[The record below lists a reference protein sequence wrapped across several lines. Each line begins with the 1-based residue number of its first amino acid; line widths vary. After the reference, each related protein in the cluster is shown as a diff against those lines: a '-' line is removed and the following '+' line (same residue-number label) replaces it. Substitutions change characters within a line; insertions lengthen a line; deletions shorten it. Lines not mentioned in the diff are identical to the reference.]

1 MRAIRT
7 DLALEKRENVGAG
20 EIPGV
25 ECEVTQTDDVKTTRI
40 EILSAE
46 AAEKLEKPL
55 GVYYTVETDGF
66 PDAACLCDG
75 RQQTITRILSSLLP
89 QKGAVLVAGLGNPNI
104 TPDALGPR
112 CADLVFATRHIDEAT
127 RMQLSLPTLREVSA
141 LSPGVTGQT
150 GVEAVEVI
158 DGICKKIKPA
168 AVIAVDALA
177 AGSVRRLSRT
187 VQISNV
193 GIEPGAGV
201 GNARKALNEKTLG
214 VPVIAVGVPT
224 VVDALSLSREF
235 IAGGVPNEETSDLAA
250 MVVTPRDT
258 DTVTASAARFLA
270 LSINCALQ
278 PALSAEE
285 LLSLMG

>member
-1 MRAIRT
+1 M
-7 DLALEKRENVGAG
+7 
-20 EIPGV
+20 
-25 ECEVTQTDDVKTTRI
+25 
-40 EILSAE
+40 
-46 AAEKLEKPL
+46 

-66 PDAACLCDG
+66 PD
-75 RQQTITRILSSLLP
+75 LSSLCGERQRAVTEILTELLP
-89 QKGAVLVAGLGNPNI
+89 EAGPVLVAGLGNPDI

-112 CADLVFATRHIDEAT
+112 CAGMIFATRHLESAV
-127 RMQLSLPTLREVSA
+127 REQLSLPRLREVSA

-158 DGICKKIKPA
+158 DGICRKIRPA

-177 AGSVRRLSRT
+177 AGSVRRLART

-201 GNARKALNEKTLG
+201 GNARKALNETTLG

-224 VVDALSLSREF
+224 VVDALSLSRAF
-235 IAGGVPNEETSDLAA
+235 ISGGNLSEENRDLQT

-258 DTVTASAARFLA
+258 DTVTLSAARFLA
-270 LSINCALQ
+270 LAINCALQ
-278 PALSAEE
+278 PALPPED

>member
-1 MRAIRT
+1 MTQIRT
-7 DLALEKRENVGAG
+7 DLALEKKENAGAG

-25 ECEVTQTDDVKTTRI
+25 KMTTDKTGDVKTTRI
-40 EILSAE
+40 EILTDD
-46 AAEKLEKPL
+46 AAEKLGKPT

-66 PDAACLCDG
+66 PDAASLCDG
-75 RQQTITRILSSLLP
+75 RQQTITAILKELLP
-89 QKGAVLVAGLGNPNI
+89 EKGAVLVAGLGNRNI

-112 CADLVFATRHIDEAT
+112 CAELIFSTRHIDSAT
-127 RMQLSLPTLREVSA
+127 IAQLSLPALREVSA

-158 DGICKKIKPA
+158 DGICRKIRPA

-187 VQISNV
+187 VQISNA

-201 GNARKALNEKTLG
+201 GNARKALNRQTLG
-214 VPVIAVGVPT
+214 IPVIAVGVPT
-224 VVDALSLSREF
+224 VVDAISLSREF
-235 IAGGVPNEETSDLAA
+235 ISGGVQNEETSDLSD

-258 DTVTASAARFLA
+258 DTVTATAARLLA
-270 LSINCALQ
+270 LAINCALQ
-278 PALSAEE
+278 PALTAEE
-285 LLSLMG
+285 LLALMG